1 MISNILGI
9 ACIFCF
15 LIGLIFTT
23 GAGEYFLTLFD
34 TYGAMGLTLIALTE
48 ILAVMYIY
56 GHRQFTDDIEEMTG
70 VRPGIYWQVCWRF
83 VSPVLLAIVLGTS
96 VVMSFLK
103 TPSYTAWN
111 VEEVIFHFLMKLSK

>member
-1 MISNILGI
+1 
-9 ACIFCF
+9 
-15 LIGLIFTT
+15 
-23 GAGEYFLTLFD
+23 
-34 TYGAMGLTLIALTE
+34 MGLTLIALTE

-56 GHRQFTDDIEEMTG
+56 GHKQFTDDIEEMTG
-70 VRPGIYWQVCWRF
+70 VRPGIYWQLCWRF

-111 VEEVIFHFLMKLSK
+111 VDKVIFHFLQKRIKYFFMFTSFS

>member
-1 MISNILGI
+1 
-9 ACIFCF
+9 
-15 LIGLIFTT
+15 
-23 GAGEYFLTLFD
+23 
-34 TYGAMGLTLIALTE
+34 MGLTFIALVE
-48 ILAVMYIY
+48 ILAVMYVY
-56 GHRQFTDDIEEMTG
+56 GHERFMDDVAEMTGG

-111 VEEVIFHFLMKLSK
+111 VEEVIFHLKLRNVSLIKI